1 MRLSRDLFPKIDGMR
16 ERKRQHHPEIEDE
29 TFWRFYEASKDYSLV
44 HVAGFYNVFQSINY
58 IARNRIAGCAV
69 ESGCFLGGIAI
80 FMGLMRR
87 HLQLDLP
94 IILLDTFCGP
104 PMGTADTFLGRA
116 IRTVAPLPNYEVT
129 IKEHIT
135 RHLGGVDG
143 YTFVKGE
150 VEKTIP
156 TLEVGDVAL
165 LRLDTD
171 FYSSTSAALNG
182 HYPKLVPGGV
192 LIIDDYGTF
201 AGARKATEDYLA
213 TLERKPLLNRI
224 DTGVWAGVKP

>member
-1 MRLSRDLFPKIDGMR
+1 MRFSRDLFPKIDGMR
-16 ERKRQHHPEIEDE
+16 ERQRQHHPEIEDE
-29 TFWRFYEASKDYSLV
+29 DFWRFYNASKDYSLV

-58 IARNRIAGCAV
+58 IARNRIQGCAI

-87 HLQLDLP
+87 HLQIDLP

-104 PMGTADTFLGRA
+104 PVGTADTFLGRA
-116 IRTVAPLPNYEVT
+116 IRTIKPLPNYELT
-129 IKEHIT
+129 IKQHIM
-135 RHLGGVDG
+135 RHLDSLDG

-150 VEKTIP
+150 VETTIP
-156 TLEVGDVAL
+156 ALEVGDVAL

-171 FYSSTSAALNG
+171 FYSSTSTALN
-182 HYPKLVPGGV
+182 HLYPKLVSGGV
-192 LIIDDYGTF
+192 VIVDDYGTF
-201 AGARKATEDYLA
+201 KGARTATEDYLA

>member
-1 MRLSRDLFPKIDGMR
+1 MRFSRDLFPKIDGMR
-16 ERKRQHHPEIEDE
+16 ERQRQHHPEIEDE
-29 TFWRFYEASKDYSLV
+29 TFWRFYQASKDYSLV

-129 IKEHIT
+129 IREHIT
-135 RHLGGVDG
+135 RHLGGLDG

-156 TLEVGDVAL
+156 TLEVGDIAL

-182 HYPKLVPGGV
+182 LYPKLVPGGV
-192 LIIDDYGTF
+192 LIVDDYGTF
-201 AGARKATEDYLA
+201 KGARTATEDYLA
-213 TLERKPLLNRI
+213 TLDRKPLLNRI

>member
-1 MRLSRDLFPKIDGMR
+1 MR
-16 ERKRQHHPEIEDE
+16 ERQRQHHPEIEDE
-29 TFWRFYEASKDYSLV
+29 DFWRFYEASKDYSLV

-58 IARNRIAGCAV
+58 IARNGVRGCAI

-80 FMGLMRR
+80 FIGLMRR

-104 PMGTADTFLGRA
+104 PVGTADTFLGRA
-116 IRTVAPLPNYEVT
+116 IRTIKPLPNYELT
-129 IKEHIT
+129 IKQHIT
-135 RHLGGVDG
+135 RQLGSLDG

-150 VEKTIP
+150 VETTIP
-156 TLEVGDVAL
+156 ALEVGDVAL

-171 FYSSTSAALNG
+171 FYSSTSTALNYL
-182 HYPKLVPGGV
+182 YPKLVAGGV
-192 LIIDDYGTF
+192 LIVDDYGTF
-201 AGARKATEDYLA
+201 KGARTATEDYLA

>member
-1 MRLSRDLFPKIDGMR
+1 MRFSRDLFPKIDGMR
-16 ERKRQHHPEIEDE
+16 ERQRQHHPEIEDE
-29 TFWRFYEASKDYSLV
+29 TFWRFYQASKDYSLV

-58 IARNRIAGCAV
+58 LARTRSAGCAV

-129 IKEHIT
+129 IREHIT
-135 RHLGGVDG
+135 RHLGGLDG

-156 TLEVGDVAL
+156 TLEVGDIAL

-182 HYPKLVPGGV
+182 LYPKLVPGGV
-192 LIIDDYGTF
+192 LIVDDYGTF
-201 AGARKATEDYLA
+201 KGARTATEDYLA
-213 TLERKPLLNRI
+213 TLDRKPLLNRI

>member
-1 MRLSRDLFPKIDGMR
+1 MRFSRDLFPKIDGMR
-16 ERKRQHHPEIEDE
+16 ERQRQHHPEIEDE
-29 TFWRFYEASKDYSLV
+29 DFWRFYNASKDYSLV

-58 IARNRIAGCAV
+58 IARNRIQGCAI

-87 HLQLDLP
+87 HLQIDLP

-104 PMGTADTFLGRA
+104 PVGTADTFLGRA
-116 IRTVAPLPNYEVT
+116 IRTIKPLPNYELT
-129 IKEHIT
+129 IKQHIM
-135 RHLGGVDG
+135 RHLDSLDG

-150 VEKTIP
+150 VETTIP
-156 TLEVGDVAL
+156 ALEVGDVAL

-171 FYSSTSAALNG
+171 FYSSTSTALN
-182 HYPKLVPGGV
+182 HLYPKLVSGGV
-192 LIIDDYGTF
+192 LIVDDYGTF
-201 AGARKATEDYLA
+201 KGARTATEDYLA

>member
-16 ERKRQHHPEIEDE
+16 ERQRQHHPEIEDE
-29 TFWRFYEASKDYSLV
+29 TFWEFYEASKDYSLV
-44 HVAGFYNVFQSINY
+44 HVAGFYNVFQSMTY
-58 IARNRIAGCAV
+58 LARNGIAGCAI

-87 HLQLDLP
+87 RLQLDMP
-94 IILLDTFCGP
+94 IVLLDTFCGP
-104 PMGTADTFLGRA
+104 PVGTADTFLGRV
-116 IRTVAPLPNYEVT
+116 IRTVKPLPNYELT

-135 RHLGGVDG
+135 RHLGGLDG

-150 VEKTIP
+150 VETTIP
-156 TLEVGDVAL
+156 ALEVGDVAL

-171 FYSSTSAALNG
+171 FYSSTSTALNFL
-182 HYPKLVPGGV
+182 YPKLVSGGV

-201 AGARKATEDYLA
+201 KGARTATEDYLA
-213 TLERKPLLNRI
+213 TLARKPLLNRI